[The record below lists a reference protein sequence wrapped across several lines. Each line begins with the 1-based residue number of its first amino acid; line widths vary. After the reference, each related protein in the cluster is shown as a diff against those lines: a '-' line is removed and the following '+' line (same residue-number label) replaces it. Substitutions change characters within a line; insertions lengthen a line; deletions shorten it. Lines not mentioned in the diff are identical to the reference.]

1 MINSL
6 HQENFEKVLFLD
18 IETVPEVDCFY
29 ALPRRK
35 QELWIKKVKRVDG
48 SVDKPMTDED
58 CADLFDASGGLHA
71 EFGKI
76 VCITIGYF
84 VKDEFNLRSFYN
96 TDEKALLTEFVMTI
110 KNFPWFTPCGHN
122 AKEFDFPWL
131 NRRLLINDVPTPS
144 ILDFTGKKP
153 WDVKILDTKEIW
165 KFGQYKGACSL
176 DLLAELF
183 GIESP
188 KDDIAGK
195 DVYTTYYQDKDL
207 HRIKVYC
214 EKDVVTLAKIL
225 CKWAGKSINFGINNL
240 N

>member
-6 HQENFEKVLFLD
+6 NQENLEKVLFLD
-18 IETVPEVDCFY
+18 IETVPEVKNFY
-29 ALPRRK
+29 ELSERK
-35 QELWIKKVKRVDG
+35 QKFWIKKVKRVDG
-48 SVDKPMTDED
+48 SVDLPMTDEE
-58 CADLFDASGGLHA
+58 CAKLFNASGGLHA

-76 VCITIGYF
+76 VCITTGYF
-84 VKDEFNLRSFYN
+84 ANGEFNLKSFYN
-96 TDEKALLTEFVMTI
+96 TDEKILLQEFATDLN
-110 KNFPWFTPCGHN
+110 NFKWFTPCGHN

-131 NRRLLINDVPTPS
+131 NRRLLINGITTPS

-153 WDVKILDTKEIW
+153 WDIKVLDTKEIW

-225 CKWAGKSINFGINNL
+225 CKWAGKPINFGINNL